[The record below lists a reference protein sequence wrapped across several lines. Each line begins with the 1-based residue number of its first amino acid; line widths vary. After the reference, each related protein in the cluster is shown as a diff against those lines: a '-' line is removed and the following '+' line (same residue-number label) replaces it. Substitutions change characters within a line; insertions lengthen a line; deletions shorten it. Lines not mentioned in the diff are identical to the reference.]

1 MPNFNLKSPF
11 VWAVAGVAL
20 WWFMRKP
27 CDCNK

>member
-1 MPNFNLKSPF
+1 MPNINFKSPI